1 MTEPISC
8 NNCVCQNVCKAY
20 IDLHDM
26 IKMFN
31 HTNGSIAKI
40 PFKAEILASECPNY
54 LSPTDIKSDLLTLTT
69 NTSRRNEKLTDAYL
83 KLSARYWDMLNKLT
97 SRETR
102 LDLVTQ
108 QLKNYVPDH
117 WLFEED
123 SAGDAEDN
131 SSEPEPDPQMGFD
144 FGDEFNSTK
153 H

>member
-54 LSPTDIKSDLLTLTT
+54 LSPTDIKSDLLTSRKSIGT
-69 NTSRRNEKLTDAYL
+69 NSQNPNPMD
-83 KLSARYWDMLNKLT
+83 
-97 SRETR
+97 
-102 LDLVTQ
+102 
-108 QLKNYVPDH
+108 
-117 WLFEED
+117 D
-123 SAGDAEDN
+123 SY
-131 SSEPEPDPQMGFD
+131 
-144 FGDEFNSTK
+144 
-153 H
+153 